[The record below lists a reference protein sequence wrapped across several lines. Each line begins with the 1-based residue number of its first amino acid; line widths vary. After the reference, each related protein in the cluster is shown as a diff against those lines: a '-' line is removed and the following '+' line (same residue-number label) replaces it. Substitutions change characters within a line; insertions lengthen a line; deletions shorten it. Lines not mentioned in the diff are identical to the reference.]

1 MPSSGPRRPRAR
13 SALTPLHFHY
23 QSGLTPSLQN
33 PYFYA
38 ADCATPARRLR
49 RRRTAAK
56 PFPSPHAG
64 RQSRRSRAVPSEGAE
79 FLRPLPQERRLR
91 PSGPFCPPG
100 RTCVLRYVVSRRN
113 VARTLAP
120 AGLPAGPL
128 IGQLIGP
135 PHFYSKSRSKARRR
149 AHAFPRRLPRGAAR
163 PFGPSQNLSA
173 ADVCRP

>member
-38 ADCATPARRLR
+38 ADCAT
-49 RRRTAAK
+49 
-56 PFPSPHAG
+56 PHAG